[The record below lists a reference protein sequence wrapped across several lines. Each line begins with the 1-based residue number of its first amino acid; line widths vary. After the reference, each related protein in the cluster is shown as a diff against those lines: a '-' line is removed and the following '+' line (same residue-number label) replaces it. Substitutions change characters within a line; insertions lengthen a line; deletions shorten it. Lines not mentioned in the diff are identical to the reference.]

1 MSCGFEEDLTAY
13 VDGELP
19 APRRA
24 QVEAHLGTCAGCRA
38 TEALLR
44 TSVARVAE
52 VPDFAPA
59 PSPAARRAVLAKLD
73 ALPVPWPERL
83 KALWRPAVLLPSV
96 GLAAAL
102 AVALLMVRPG
112 PEAPPEL
119 ADPAV
124 MELAANLEVVE
135 DYELL
140 GLDSAEDLEVVTSLH
155 ELEVGQ

>member
-19 APRRA
+19 AARRA
-24 QVEAHLGTCAGCRA
+24 QVEAHLGTCAGCRS

-44 TSVARVAE
+44 TTVARLAE
-52 VPDFAPA
+52 LPDFAPS

-73 ALPVPWPERL
+73 ALPPPWWERL
-83 KALWRPAVLLPSV
+83 KALWRPAVLLPSA
-96 GLAAAL
+96 GLAAAV
-102 AVALLMVRPG
+102 AVALLMVRPASD
-112 PEAPPEL
+112 APL
-119 ADPAV
+119 VLTDPAE
-124 MELAANLEVVE
+124 MELAANLDVAE

>member
-19 APRRA
+19 VSRRA
-24 QVEAHLGTCAGCRA
+24 QVEAHLGSCAGCRA

-44 TSVARVAE
+44 TAVAKLATL
-52 VPDFAPA
+52 PDFAPE

-73 ALPVPWPERL
+73 ALPPPWWERL
-83 KALWRPAVLLPSV
+83 KALWRPAVLVPSV

-102 AVALLMVRPG
+102 AVALVMVRPG
-112 PEAPPEL
+112 AEGPPEL
-119 ADPAV
+119 TDPAV
-124 MELAANLEVVE
+124 MELAANLELVE

-140 GLDSAEDLEVVTSLH
+140 GLDGPEDLEVVANLH